1 MTTEAELRIQLM
13 VAGGPQVRRE
23 LARVSADAERSGQ
36 RDTRSTRRG
45 ATEVQRAEQ
54 TKRTARGRTATEHR
68 TNTDKAEGHERKA
81 IRDVLR
87 DFERAERSKR
97 AEMARTRGASR
108 DGGGG
113 SRSSG
118 GGGRGGSR
126 GGVGGGSVGTGDA
139 GGLSEILGPFG
150 GLSGIVA
157 AVSAAVSVYNAR
169 VQRSTQIL
177 GLQSNDEILSR
188 YQELDLRLTNT
199 LLDAQMNSGMSQE
212 QADGIRARVW
222 EQVDKRGID
231 PEELI
236 SMLGTA
242 QGRFDM
248 LGQFADSMDL
258 IGQVSIAT
266 TASVDDLG
274 AVLGGA
280 TQQLDLTSGQYG
292 DALGVLAQQ
301 AAVGSIEF
309 QNLSKEF
316 APVMGAFG
324 AVRDSQ
330 GLEAMREFG
339 MMAQVMGTLGVSP
352 AESATV
358 MERTLAGLS
367 DSERQG
373 RFQEVGISLTDP
385 TTGMARPVDDIAR
398 DMANNRALDN
408 PQTFAEVVGGDVNQQ
423 RGFRALRDTQIRD
436 PEFISGLMA
445 ADGAAGQAQFAARE
459 TMVEGRASHQARV
472 LNGQRV
478 AALVTQAEPLVGEHV
493 ERARD
498 MSDFTAANPRMEEAI
513 PDVALPII
521 ARIYQTQQRNQ
532 QSNASAGFV
541 GLGPQRAAFK
551 DIAKTGGG
559 VSGVGPVAPVA
570 AAAMPNPGSERVAR
584 ATEESA
590 SVMREQIA
598 ALRENT
604 AATRAATTGP
614 DTGGETGL

>member
-1 MTTEAELRIQLM
+1 MTTDAELRIQLM

-118 GGGRGGSR
+118 GGGRGRGV
-126 GGVGGGSVGTGDA
+126 GGVGGSSVGTGDG

-177 GLQSNDEILSR
+177 GLQNNDEILTR
-188 YQELDLRLTNT
+188 YQELDLRLTNA
-199 LLDAQMNSGMSQE
+199 LMDAGATPE
-212 QADGIRARVW
+212 QAARVRDQALTQTR
-222 EQVDKRGID
+222 ERGID
-231 PEELI
+231 PAEVIALLE
-236 SMLGTA
+236 TA
-242 QGRFDM
+242 QGQFDKLIVFADNLETFGLAAVATGSDIGAVGTTM
-248 LGQFADSMDL
+248 GVAQRQFGLTADQFAGS
-258 IGQVSIAT
+258 
-266 TASVDDLG
+266 
-274 AVLGGA
+274 
-280 TQQLDLTSGQYG
+280 
-292 DALGVLAQQ
+292 LGVMSQQ
-301 AAVGSIEF
+301 AEEGSIGMRDF
-309 QNLSKEF
+309 AGAF
-316 APVMGAFG
+316 APVMGTFAG
-324 AVRDSQ
+324 AGRQ
-330 GLEAMREFG
+330 GESAMREFG
-339 MMAQVMGTLGVSP
+339 AFAQVMGTLDVK
-352 AESATV
+352 SADEAATI
-358 MERTLAGLS
+358 MDRTLSAAVNP
-367 DSERQG
+367 ERQA
-373 RFQEVGISLTDP
+373 RFREIGIELANEDGTLRD
-385 TTGMARPVDDIAR
+385 TGAIMR
-398 DMANNRALDN
+398 DMARSQAFNT
-408 PQTFAEVVGGDVNQQ
+408 PQGFAAAVGEDVNAQ
-423 RGFRALRDTQIRD
+423 RGFRALRDTQRRD
-436 PEFISGLMA
+436 PEMFERLRSADANAGLERLR
-445 ADGAAGQAQFAARE
+445 QRE
-459 TMVEGRASHQARV
+459 AELSTRESQQARV
-472 LNGQRV
+472 LNGRRV
-478 AALVTQAEPLVGEHV
+478 ATLVAQAEPLVGEHV

-513 PDVALPII
+513 PDVALPIV

-559 VSGVGPVAPVA
+559 VSGVGPAAPVA
-570 AAAMPNPGSERVAR
+570 AAAGSERAAQ
-584 ATEESA
+584 ATERLTTEQTRAREATVA
-590 SVMREQIA
+590 S
-598 ALRENT
+598 T
-604 AATRAATTGP
+604 AATRELVTALQNVGRNP
-614 DTGGETGL
+614 PVDTGGETGL